1 MKKIL
6 SNIKTVIGLLA
17 VTTIL
22 LGFYIYMIARPV
34 SYGMEYHTEYEYAGV
49 PFEGTFIFNADGSMV
64 NLNTNFDEELIS
76 RYYYKDGYVFFTMAE
91 TDAEYEK
98 EVEWINSN
106 FEKAINPV
114 ETPFYAGKINAFGL
128 TSEGPD
134 GFKVDYDCSNAVV
147 FAVVGGVVEAML
159 IALTCVSYLFWKK
172 SKCKE
177 QSEEC

>member
-6 SNIKTVIGLLA
+6 SNNKTVVALLTA
-17 VTTIL
+17 TTIL

-49 PFEGTFIFNADGSMV
+49 PFEGTLVFNADGSMI
-64 NLNTNFDEELIS
+64 NSNSNFDKEVIS

-106 FEKAINPV
+106 FKEAINS
-114 ETPFYAGKINAFGL
+114 PFYASKINVFRLA
-128 TSEGPD
+128 SEGPG
-134 GFKVDYDCSNAVV
+134 GFKTNYDCASAVV
-147 FAVVGGVVEAML
+147 FAVVVGLIEVML
-159 IALTCVSYLFWKK
+159 ISLTSISFVFWKK
-172 SKCKE
+172 SLCQE
-177 QSEEC
+177 

>member
-49 PFEGTFIFNADGSMV
+49 PFEGTFIFNAEGRMV
-64 NLNTNFDEELIS
+64 NLNSNFDKELIS
-76 RYYYKDGYVFFTMAE
+76 YYYYKDGYIFFTMAE

-106 FEKAINPV
+106 FEEAINS
-114 ETPFYAGKINAFGL
+114 PFYASKINAFRIV
-128 TSEGPD
+128 SEGPD
-134 GFKVDYDCSNAVV
+134 GFKTEYDCANAVF
-147 FAVVGGVVEAML
+147 FAVAGGVVEAML

>member
-6 SNIKTVIGLLA
+6 SNIKTVIALLA
-17 VTTIL
+17 VTIIF

-49 PFEGTFIFNADGSMV
+49 PFEGTFIFNADGSMI
-64 NLNTNFDEELIS
+64 NSNSNFDEELIS
-76 RYYYKDGYVFFTMAE
+76 RYYYKDGYIFFTLAE

-106 FEKAINPV
+106 FEEAVK
-114 ETPFYAGKINAFGL
+114 TPFYASKINSFKL
-128 TSEGPD
+128 VSKGPD
-134 GFKVDYDCSNAVV
+134 GFKVNYECKNAGV
-147 FAVVGGVVEAML
+147 FAVVGGVVEAMFV
-159 IALTCVSYLFWKK
+159 ALTCVSYLFWKK
-172 SKCKE
+172 SKCKG